1 MKRISLTNYKKYV
14 GVLIL
19 AMMILSCEEI
29 LLEYDI
35 SQEDIILSAPSN
47 EATLSPS
54 DISFRWETLVGAT
67 SYEIQIARPDFVE
80 PNQIY
85 ASELIEDNFFNLSI
99 REGEYEWRV
108 RGINSSYA
116 TAFSKGS
123 FKVENDQ
130 DFSARRV
137 YLLLP
142 SDDLVTNQYVQEFRW
157 DTISG
162 STLYRFQLINEGVLV
177 NEQVT
182 SDSSLSYDL
191 PNGKFK
197 WKVRAE
203 NDTQN
208 TFYSER
214 NILVDTISP
223 NKPKLLKPED
233 SISLSN
239 NTVNFEWEITGDNS
253 ETLSPEIDSIY
264 IYKDQDLQDLEIK
277 AQGVNK
283 VFSEILDRNETYYW
297 FVITFDQA
305 GNIGEPSEV
314 YSFNIE

>member
-1 MKRISLTNYKKYV
+1 MVT
-14 GVLIL
+14 LIV
-19 AMMILSCEEI
+19 SCEEI

-35 SQEDIILSAPSN
+35 SQQEIILSSPSN

-80 PNQIY
+80 ADQIY
-85 ASELIEDNFFNLSI
+85 VSELIEDNFFDLSI
-99 REGEYEWRV
+99 PEGEYEWRV

-123 FKVENDQ
+123 FIVENDQ

-137 YLLLP
+137 NLLLP
-142 SDDLVTNQYVQEFRW
+142 ANDLFTNQYVQEFRW

-162 STLYRFQLINEGVLV
+162 STLYRFQLVKEGVLL

-182 SDSSLSYDL
+182 SGSSLSYSL
-191 PNGKFK
+191 PNGRFN

-203 NDTQN
+203 NETQN

-223 NKPKLLKPED
+223 NKPKTLKPED

-239 NTVNFEWEITGDNS
+239 NTVNFEWELTGDNS
-253 ETLSPEIDSIY
+253 EILSPEIDSIY
-264 IYKDQDLQDLEIK
+264 IYKDQDLQDLEVK
-277 AQGVNK
+277 AEGVNQ

-297 FVITFDQA
+297 FVISFDQA

-314 YSFNIE
+314 NSFNIE